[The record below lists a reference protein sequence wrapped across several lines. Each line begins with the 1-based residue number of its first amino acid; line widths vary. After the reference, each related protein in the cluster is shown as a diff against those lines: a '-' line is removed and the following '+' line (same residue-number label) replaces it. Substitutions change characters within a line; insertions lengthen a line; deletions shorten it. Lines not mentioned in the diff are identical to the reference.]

1 MSLKYEPASKV
12 EVRAMKGVIS
22 RKRKDD
28 CFLDDPMQVRVAS
41 LQPPYQVLS
50 TGPHN
55 VRQAYDLLEQ

>member
-28 CFLDDPMQVRVAS
+28 CFLDDPMQV
-41 LQPPYQVLS
+41 
-50 TGPHN
+50 
-55 VRQAYDLLEQ
+55 